1 VSAPRAVYRGYY
13 QSGKR
18 AGQVTRL
25 HIIREDGPR
34 GAIREGRVRG
44 VPAGSQTLCGQGALK
59 HRNSD
64 PVIISPMPAE
74 PPEGLS
80 WCPKCVG
87 CQAELSGL
95 IGEFAA
101 RLAGS

>member
-1 VSAPRAVYRGYY
+1 VIGPARQPRAVYCTGTRHT
-13 QSGKR
+13 
-18 AGQVTRL
+18 GQVRRL
-25 HIIREDGPR
+25 HIIREQGPK
-34 GAIREGRVRG
+34 GAD
-44 VPAGSQTLCGQGALK
+44 PGSHALCGAGVWSLS
-59 HRNSD
+59 NSE
-64 PVIISPMPAE
+64 PVIVDPMPAG

-101 RLAGS
+101 RLAGA